1 VRVRGPRVLLTSVLG
16 TASLC
21 LAVPAALA
29 AEWSAEGRMTAD
41 LEHHSNLQL
50 EATDPLNV
58 TGALI
63 GLTGTLGLRTE
74 SQEFTALPRML
85 LRRYDGAENLDA
97 NDYSLLMNYNLGGD
111 STRWHLDGTVANES
125 TLTTELEDTGLVDV
139 QKRRESIALNG
150 AVDWAATERDVVTL
164 QAGDQSDHYIDAASS
179 GLIDYDYAGAMLA
192 FNHSI
197 DERTSFGARVSGG
210 SMHPAELVPVSHD
223 VAARLT
229 FMRQFSP
236 AYRLNLEAGVSR
248 ADSQG
253 LADDGTVYL
262 LDLVR
267 TGLLTDW
274 SFSASREVVPSGAG
288 SLTRREEGGFTI
300 SRRLAPLWHVALS
313 LRHLLSEE
321 LQGSQRGSERNYDR
335 AELSCEWRLAEYWS
349 LSGAVSYATQ
359 SYNHDPAPTTDDL
372 TYGIGLIWT
381 PPRKA
386 MSR

>member
-1 VRVRGPRVLLTSVLG
+1 MSVSAQRARIAGVLSASAVSLTMPVAHG
-16 TASLC
+16 AQ
-21 LAVPAALA
+21 
-29 AEWSAEGRMTAD
+29 WSAEGRMSAD

-50 EATDPLNV
+50 EATDPLDV

-63 GLTGTLGLRTE
+63 GLIGTLGVRSE
-74 SQEFTALPRML
+74 SQELTAAPRML
-85 LRRYDGAENLDA
+85 LRRYDGGENLDA
-97 NDYSLLMNYNLGGD
+97 NDYSLVMNYNVGRD
-111 STRWHLDGTVANES
+111 TSRWHLDGSLANES

-139 QKRRESIALNG
+139 QKRREAIAFNG
-150 AVDWAATERDVVTL
+150 SVDWAATERDVVTM
-164 QAGDQSDHYIDAASS
+164 QVGDQANHYIDAASS
-179 GLIDYDYAGAMLA
+179 GLIDYVYLGGLLA

-197 DERTSFGARVSGG
+197 DQRSSFGARFSGG
-210 SMHPAELVPVSHD
+210 SMKPAELFPASHD

-236 AYRLNLEAGVSR
+236 TYRLNLEAGVSR

-262 LDLVR
+262 LDLER

-274 SFSASREVVPSGAG
+274 HFAASREVVPSGAG
-288 SLTRREEGGFTI
+288 SLTRREEGVFTL
-300 SRRLAPLWHVALS
+300 SRRLAPLWRMAVS

-321 LQGSQRGSERNYDR
+321 LQGSTRGTQRNYDR
-335 AELSCEWRLAEYWS
+335 AELSCEWRLAQYWA

-359 SYNHDPAPTTDDL
+359 NYSGPSPATDDL
-372 TYGIGLIWT
+372 TYGIGLTWT
-381 PPRKA
+381 PPAQA